1 MPVWQ
6 MQSGEYGRRSKPLV
20 RRVTCMA
27 AGENVHSRGW
37 FTSTKSLSEVAD
49 ISGVGKLELRVCAA
63 SCGFIKSVKHE
74 NRPAEK
80 KAESKQVVITCPG
93 MEGYCLC
100 EGLCIHSEYVGS
112 RVLLPV
118 CITQG
123 FNDHSFV
130 LDQGIH
136 TE

>member
-1 MPVWQ
+1 M
-6 MQSGEYGRRSKPLV
+6 
-20 RRVTCMA
+20 
-27 AGENVHSRGW
+27 HSCGW
-37 FTSTKSLSEVAD
+37 FTRTKSFSKVAD

-63 SCGFIKSVKHE
+63 RRGFVKSVKHE

-80 KAESKQVVITCPG
+80 KAESKHVVITSPG
-93 MEGYCLC
+93 MAGYCLC
-100 EGLCIHSEYVGS
+100 EGLCIHSDGMLIGS

-123 FNDHSFV
+123 FNDHSFE